1 MQMDTPNNRAWV
13 GKSLRRV
20 EDPKFLLGRGRYID
34 DIVLPR
40 MLHAAVV
47 RSPHAHARIVG
58 FDIEAAKLMPGVVR
72 VLTGIDVANIC
83 GPLPD
88 LGPHPDQHVWRCL
101 AADKARYVGEAVAV
115 VVATTRARAEDAC
128 AKVVVHYE
136 CLPPIV
142 DPEVAMADHSN
153 LVHESLQTNVAF
165 ARTLTWG
172 DVEQTFGQADRIV
185 KDRLRWHRSGAQ
197 PLETVGAI
205 ADYDPASGMLV
216 IYENSLT
223 FSNYL
228 FMLAGT
234 LRVASNKLRVIPAPA
249 GGSFGSK
256 TWAVKVAAIAGMLAK
271 LCGRPV
277 KFIED
282 RIDNL
287 SNCDHHG
294 SDRIYDAEL
303 AVTLDGTIRG
313 LRMRVVDDY
322 GAYFQYGVGTHA
334 NALAQIIGPYKIE
347 SVEYQI
353 NAVLT
358 NKCQQGACRGFGS
371 EVHNWALERMVDKA
385 AAVLGLDRLE
395 MRRRNF
401 IKADEFPY
409 GIPFGNEY
417 DSGDY
422 HAVLDKALATLGLE
436 GWLARQQ
443 QARSAGRCVGIG
455 YCTANE
461 RSVFAGTEL
470 GLLLD
475 SPVRVSSM
483 PESISVAV
491 DALGQ
496 VTATLYS
503 GAFTGNSAETM
514 VVQLIAEELQVD
526 PTAIA
531 IQYAGS
537 TAGMPGTGPAGSR
550 FTVMIA
556 GAIQGACAKIKNKA
570 CQIGAQLLQLPAAEV
585 EWRDGGV
592 GARTRLA
599 ACKSLV
605 EIAGAAS
612 MFKHSMNIEISSGLE
627 GHQVYD
633 HPHMTMPKGDGK
645 DFGIFFPF
653 VGHGCHIAVVEVD
666 PELGSVEFLDYVAV
680 HDNGTIVNPRSMEGQ
695 IRGGTAHGIGS
706 ALMEEYVYGADGGLQ
721 SSSYHHYLMPT
732 SMDIPPMKIAHL
744 ETPSPFTPHGIKGGG
759 EAGRLM
765 APAAISSAIDDA
777 LAHYK
782 VRVDTMP
789 ATPARISAW
798 MMRGQSAGNDDN

>member
-1 MQMDTPNNRAWV
+1 MDSLNNKAWI

-34 DIVLPR
+34 DIELPR

-47 RSPHAHARIVG
+47 RSPHAHARILG
-58 FDIEAAKLMPGVVR
+58 FDIETAKLMPGVKH
-72 VLTGIDVANIC
+72 VLTGIDALNIC
-83 GPLPD
+83 QPLPD

-115 VVATTRARAEDAC
+115 VVATTRALAEDAC
-128 AKVVVHYE
+128 AKIIVHYE
-136 CLPPIV
+136 CLPAIT
-142 DPEVAMADHSN
+142 DPEVAIADRSN
-153 LVHESLQTNVAF
+153 LVHEALQTNVAF
-165 ARTLTWG
+165 AKTLTWG
-172 DVEQTFGQADRIV
+172 DIEQTFQRAELVI

-205 ADYDPASGMLV
+205 ADYDPTSGTLTL
-216 IYENSLT
+216 YQNSLT

-228 FMLAGT
+228 FLLANT
-234 LRVASNKLRVIPAPA
+234 LHIPSNKLRVIPTPA

-256 TWAVKVAAIAGMLAK
+256 TWAVKVAAIAGALSK
-271 LCGRPV
+271 LCRRPV
-277 KFIED
+277 KFVED

-294 SDRIYDAEL
+294 SDRIYNTEL
-303 AVTLDGTIRG
+303 AINRDGAILG

-322 GAYFQYGVGTHA
+322 GAYLQYGVGTHA
-334 NALAQIIGPYKIE
+334 NALAQIVGPYKIE

-353 NAVLT
+353 DAVLT

-385 AAVLGLDRLE
+385 ADALQLNRIE
-395 MRRRNF
+395 IRRRNF

-422 HAVLDKALATLGLE
+422 HAVLNKALATLDHE
-436 GWLARQQ
+436 GWLAKQQ
-443 QARSAGRCVGIG
+443 QARQAGRCVGIG

-491 DALGQ
+491 DAIGNI
-496 VTATLYS
+496 TATLYS

-514 VVQLIAEELQVD
+514 VAQLIAEELQLE
-526 PTAIA
+526 PTSIA

-556 GAIQGACAKIKNKA
+556 GAIQGACAKIRDKA
-570 CQIGAQLLQLPAAEV
+570 CQIGAQLLKIPETDV
-585 EWRDGGV
+585 EWRTGGV
-592 GARTRLA
+592 SVSSQPNTF
-599 ACKSLV
+599 KSLV
-605 EIAGAAS
+605 EIAAAAS
-612 MFKHSMNIEISSGLE
+612 MFKHDLSAQISSGLE

-633 HPHMTMPKGDGK
+633 HPHMTMPKGDDK

-666 PELGSVEFLDYVAV
+666 PKLGIVEFLDYVAV

-695 IRGGTAHGIGS
+695 ILGGTAHGIGT
-706 ALMEEYVYGADGGLQ
+706 ALMEEYVYGTDGDLKTN
-721 SSSYHHYLMPT
+721 SYHHYLMPT
-732 SMDIPPMKIAHL
+732 SMDIPAMKIAHL

-765 APAAISSAIDDA
+765 APAAISSAIEDA
-777 LAHYK
+777 LVHHK

-789 ATPARISAW
+789 ATPTRISAW
-798 MMRGQSAGNDDN
+798 IMNEESAEDVDL